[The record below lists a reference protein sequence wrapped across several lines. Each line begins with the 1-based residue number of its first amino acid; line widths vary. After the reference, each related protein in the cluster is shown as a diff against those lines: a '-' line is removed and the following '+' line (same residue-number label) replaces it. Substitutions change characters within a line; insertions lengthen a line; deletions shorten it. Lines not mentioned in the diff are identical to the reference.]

1 MLEAYSIN
9 QTIATNGILPFN
21 SVSLKKG
28 KTAVLSGVSSIELNC
43 SGVYEIVLDVGGLP
57 GAAGN
62 IEIVMTKDGVQQ
74 SQSMISIPTV
84 VATEGIHGS
93 ITTLVQATKNNG
105 TCCCSSPTTI
115 QFLNTGVELT
125 QATINV
131 VVTKLC

>member
-28 KTAVLSGVSSIELNC
+28 KTAVLSGVSSIELNS

-57 GAAGN
+57 GAAGD

-74 SQSMISIPTV
+74 SQSKISIPTV
-84 VATEGIHGS
+84 VATES
-93 ITTLVQATKNNG
+93 
-105 TCCCSSPTTI
+105 
-115 QFLNTGVELT
+115 
-125 QATINV
+125 
-131 VVTKLC
+131 VTRWCAC

>member
-62 IEIVMTKDGVQQ
+62 IEIVMTKDGVQ
-74 SQSMISIPTV
+74 
-84 VATEGIHGS
+84 
-93 ITTLVQATKNNG
+93 
-105 TCCCSSPTTI
+105 
-115 QFLNTGVELT
+115 
-125 QATINV
+125 
-131 VVTKLC
+131 